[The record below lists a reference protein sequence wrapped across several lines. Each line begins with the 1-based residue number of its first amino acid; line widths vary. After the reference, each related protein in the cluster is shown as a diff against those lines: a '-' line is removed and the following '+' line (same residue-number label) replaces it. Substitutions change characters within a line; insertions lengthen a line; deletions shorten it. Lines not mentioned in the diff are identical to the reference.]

1 MKTEKNYLS
10 YLKYLPEVLAG
21 TAIVVI
27 VTLLTMQC
35 IGRYGF
41 RHTFMFVDDVVVCC
55 FAWLTFAGAAAAYR
69 RKMHYGLELLTNAIP
84 KTIKPYFD
92 LVIQVLCTVLFGYM
106 TYLACVLWANSGTKI
121 LFTTGI
127 SYKVIYGA
135 VIFGFGMMCIYAA
148 MFTVLDVRKLFGKKR
163 EVGK

>member
-1 MKTEKNYLS
+1 MKTEKNYLR

-35 IGRYGF
+35 VGRYAF

-92 LVIQVLCTVLFGYM
+92 LVIQILCVALFGYM
-106 TYLACVLWANSGTKI
+106 TYLAGKLYANSGTKI
-121 LFTTGI
+121 LFTTGL
-127 SYKVIYGA
+127 SYKIIYGA
-135 VIFGFGMMCIYAA
+135 VIFGFGMMCIYAT
-148 MFTVLDVRKLFGKKR
+148 MFVFIDLRTLFGKKQ
-163 EVGK
+163 EVEK

>member
-1 MKTEKNYLS
+1 MKTEKNYPS

-69 RKMHYGLELLTNAIP
+69 RKMHYGLELLTSAIP
-84 KTIKPYFD
+84 KSVKPYFD
-92 LVIQVLCTVLFGYM
+92 LVIQILCTVLFGYM
-106 TYLACVLWANSGTKI
+106 TYLACVLCANSGTKI

-127 SYKVIYGA
+127 SYKVLYGA
-135 VIFGFGMMCIYAA
+135 VIFGFGMMTIYSV
-148 MFTVLDVRKLFGKKR
+148 MFVLTDIRALFGKKQ
-163 EVGK
+163 EVEK